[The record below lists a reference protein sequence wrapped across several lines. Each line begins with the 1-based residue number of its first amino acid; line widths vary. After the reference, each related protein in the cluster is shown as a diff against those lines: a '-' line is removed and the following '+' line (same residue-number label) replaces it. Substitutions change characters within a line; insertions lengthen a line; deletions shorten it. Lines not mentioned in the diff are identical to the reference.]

1 METTSDQERIDM
13 DPQGTHNESAV
24 SRRDF
29 LRSSVLG
36 AGAVALSPLYS
47 SIAPLIGTGS
57 RELVFR
63 PYPHPFM
70 PPLTWAYAADEFE
83 DPFQSSI
90 SVGRDGIVIP
100 EQFEHRKFS
109 VNARWYVEGFGYVWL
124 SADNAG
130 RKYTASEVS
139 GSGRLHLN
147 HEFAKS
153 RVARNREVLTRYRNE
168 GTSFSAEIRHLTAL
182 SEELLQDASKQL
194 SDGER
199 AARLSDRSLKY
210 ALWAGE
216 KIELEKARSDI
227 ERMRR
232 KDHVQFGCE
241 TRQYVWA
248 KSEDL
253 VKRFVEVMN
262 HATVTHYVWDTW
274 YELFEPREGVY
285 NWGIKDNIV
294 NWLTEHGLSIEG
306 RPLFWFHPSVT
317 PDWLKNKNFEELKRY
332 VDRHTHNLVSH
343 YGDKVHEWEVV
354 NEYHDWANI
363 HNHTPDQITEIVR
376 LACDK
381 TKETNPNIVRIL
393 NNCCPWAEY
402 AARGRMARMEGTR
415 PLRSP
420 RKFLQDIT
428 DAGVEYEV
436 LGIQIYFP
444 QRDLSDIVRLLERLA
459 AIGKPIAITEIGA
472 SSNLM
477 APTNTGAITGSP
489 QEPYAWYRHWDEEL
503 QADWLEQV
511 YTIYYSKPY
520 IKTINWY
527 DFSDFRPFIINGGLI
542 REDSTPK
549 RSHERLRTLL
559 ASWNRLPGSG
569 KH

>member
-1 METTSDQERIDM
+1 MS
-13 DPQGTHNESAV
+13 ESNNRPTYNP
-24 SRRDF
+24 SRRSF

-36 AGAVALSPLYS
+36 AGALALSPYFPP
-47 SIAPLIGTGS
+47 IGPLVGATS
-57 RELVFR
+57 RDVVFR
-63 PYPHPFM
+63 PYPHPSM
-70 PPLTWAYAADEFE
+70 PPPTWAYGADEFE
-83 DPFQSSI
+83 DPFKSSM
-90 SVGRDGIVIP
+90 SVAREGIIVGDDVGS
-100 EQFEHRKFS
+100 RRFS

-130 RKYTASEVS
+130 RKYTLADASKT
-139 GSGRLHLN
+139 GQFHLN
-147 HEFAKS
+147 YEFARS
-153 RVARNREVLTRYRNE
+153 RIARNREVRSRYEKDGTR
-168 GTSFSAEIRHLTAL
+168 FSAEVKHLTAL
-182 SEELLQDASKQL
+182 SEELFEDATKRL
-194 SDGER
+194 TDGER
-199 AARLSDRSLKY
+199 AARLSDRCLKY
-210 ALWAGE
+210 ALWVGE
-216 KIELEKARSDI
+216 KIELEKAKSDI
-227 ERMRR
+227 ERR
-232 KDHVQFGCE
+232 KRTDHVQFGCE
-241 TRQYVWA
+241 TRQYIWA
-248 KSEDL
+248 KSEDF

-262 HATVTHYVWDTW
+262 HATITHYVWDTW

-294 NWLTEHGLSIEG
+294 NWLTEHGITIEG
-306 RPLFWFHPSVT
+306 RPLLWFHPAVT
-317 PDWLKNKNFEELKRY
+317 PEWLKNKNFDELKKY
-332 VDRHTHNLVSH
+332 VENHVRNLVGH

-363 HNHTPDQITEIVR
+363 HNHTPEQITEIVR

-381 TKETNPNIVRIL
+381 TKETNPKIVRVL

-402 AARGRMARMEGTR
+402 AARGRMAGMDATR

-420 RKFLQDIT
+420 RKFLQEIT

-459 AIGKPIAITEIGA
+459 VIGKPIAITEIGA
-472 SSNLM
+472 SSNLI
-477 APTNTGAITGSP
+477 APTSTGAITGSKD
-489 QEPYAWYRHWDEEL
+489 EPYAWHRHWDEEL

-520 IKTINWY
+520 INAINWY

-549 RSHERLRTLL
+549 RSHERLKRLL
-559 ASWNRLPGSG
+559 ASWNRLPAPRTP
-569 KH
+569 